1 MLMQLRGPWA
11 RRDNIVALIA
21 ILAILYAPVRTAYAD
36 VAIGASSGSFLDF
49 EVGGRPGGMAG
60 AQVANA
66 SGVTAQFWNPA
77 GLSDL
82 NQSQVGAMH
91 ATWLSDLNYEWLGY
105 ARPMGPKW
113 GVGSLSVSYFH
124 LPSIAGVDE
133 FGNPTGDFHVYD
145 MAVTMGLARQVA
157 NGVSVGANARLI
169 RQSLATVSATGASFD
184 LGATAKLPMM
194 VTLGAVAQNFGPS
207 LSYGTGTS
215 YPLPHQLRFGLSRE
229 FMRGRVLLATD
240 YNMPSD
246 YYNYVRIGSEFR
258 VHPNIAVRMGYRH
271 EFGVA
276 DDPANGLSYGLGLN
290 FRQFNFDYSM
300 TPTPDLDTV
309 HRLSLGYS
317 FGSTSREHEPK
328 QPKPEEK
335 KKPTPPAPKGPTVIA
350 QAKPAPAPKKAAD
363 KTAKAV
369 PAPILAAAS
378 KEPSPSPTPAP
389 PSTASASQQASS
401 PASSPSP
408 AVASAPAPTAPPS
421 APPAPSEQPAPQ
433 PAPPPAKTGPT
444 QYAVVLP
451 SYESKESAQAEV
463 KALELLGFKIKD
475 VQIQTDTKRGGYLIS
490 FARMKDRQ
498 SAEETAQDLQ
508 RMSFR
513 AMVEVVER

>member
-1 MLMQLRGPWA
+1 MLTQLPGLRPW
-11 RRDNIVALIA
+11 RDKSAVPTVVLLAV
-21 ILAILYAPVRTAYAD
+21 LAILYGPVRAAYAD

-66 SGVTAQFWNPA
+66 SGVTAQYWNPA

-91 ATWLSDLNYEWLGY
+91 ATWLSDLDYEWLGY

-113 GVGSLSVSYFH
+113 GVGSLSVAYFH

-145 MAVTMGLARQVA
+145 MAVTMGLARQLA
-157 NGVSVGANARLI
+157 NGISVGANARLI

-207 LSYGTGTS
+207 ISYGGGSS
-215 YPLPHQLRFGLSRE
+215 YPLPHQLRFGVSRE

-246 YYNYVRIGSEFR
+246 YYNDVRVGSEFR
-258 VHPNIAVRMGYRH
+258 VHPNVAVRLGYRH

-300 TPTPDLDTV
+300 TPSPDLDNV
-309 HRLSLGYS
+309 HRLSFGYS

-328 QPKPEEK
+328 EPKPEEK
-335 KKPTPPAPKGPTVIA
+335 KPAPPAPKGPTVIA
-350 QAKPAPAPKKAAD
+350 QAKPAPAPKKSPEQTT
-363 KTAKAV
+363 KVV
-369 PAPILAAAS
+369 PAPIVAAAS
-378 KEPSPSPTPAP
+378 KEPAASPQAAAAP
-389 PSTASASQQASS
+389 
-401 PASSPSP
+401 SPSP
-408 AVASAPAPTAPPS
+408 AVASAPAPTPPPS
-421 APPAPSEQPAPQ
+421 AQ
-433 PAPPPAKTGPT
+433 PAPPPAKAGPT
-444 QYAVVLP
+444 EYAVVLP

-463 KALELLGFKIKD
+463 KALELLGFRIKD
-475 VQIQTDTKRGGYLIS
+475 VLIEQDSKRGGYEIS

-498 SAEETAQDLQ
+498 SAEQTVQDLQ

-513 AMVEVVER
+513 ATVEVVQR